1 LLASPS
7 SALTTCPGFPGY
19 CSEAFPGSFCNVVCS
34 RGRNNVPLCQE
45 DGTWTD
51 IPRCIEHDPGVEEQ
65 VPGLCPGIPGYCAV
79 GYINTQ
85 CKFDCYTGPDIDS
98 ICSADGTWAP
108 YPTCEGDLRE
118 TQDGC
123 DGCPGP
129 LGEKR
134 NRTAEA
140 IVASNTV
147 SDRRVPKIV
156 GDSEGRKTVPS
167 FAGNINIGPVETK
180 PVERENQRLR
190 PTPKTTTS
198 RSPPAPVKRKPIV
211 STFRQPGGGSLLASN
226 RRPEPSS
233 RQPVQPRQPDSR
245 QPETTVTAAPP
256 AGPTLSLFDRIKA
269 RARGSSTAP
278 TQSPRER
285 APSLFAEPSPTRARP
300 VANPAPYQAN
310 SRFGVFDEVR
320 LAVPGQ
326 QQPPNSGQAFP
337 AVPRGSS
344 PPGAAQP
351 YGQPQPYGEFQT
363 VSLQG

>member
-1 LLASPS
+1 ML
-7 SALTTCPGFPGY
+7 
-19 CSEAFPGSFCNVVCS
+19 
-34 RGRNNVPLCQE
+34 
-45 DGTWTD
+45 
-51 IPRCIEHDPGVEEQ
+51 
-65 VPGLCPGIPGYCAV
+65 
-79 GYINTQ
+79 
-85 CKFDCYTGPDIDS
+85 
-98 ICSADGTWAP
+98 
-108 YPTCEGDLRE
+108 
-118 TQDGC
+118 
-123 DGCPGP
+123 
-129 LGEKR
+129 
-134 NRTAEA
+134 
-140 IVASNTV
+140 
-147 SDRRVPKIV
+147 IV

-190 PTPKTTTS
+190 PTPKKTTS

-211 STFRQPGGGSLLASN
+211 STFRQPG
-226 RRPEPSS
+226 P
-233 RQPVQPRQPDSR
+233 
-245 QPETTVTAAPP
+245 TVTAAPP

-326 QQPPNSGQAFP
+326 QQPSNSGQAFP

-344 PPGAAQP
+344 SPGAAKP

>member
-1 LLASPS
+1 M
-7 SALTTCPGFPGY
+7 G
-19 CSEAFPGSFCNVVCS
+19 
-34 RGRNNVPLCQE
+34 
-45 DGTWTD
+45 
-51 IPRCIEHDPGVEEQ
+51 
-65 VPGLCPGIPGYCAV
+65 
-79 GYINTQ
+79 
-85 CKFDCYTGPDIDS
+85 
-98 ICSADGTWAP
+98 
-108 YPTCEGDLRE
+108 
-118 TQDGC
+118 
-123 DGCPGP
+123 
-129 LGEKR
+129 
-134 NRTAEA
+134 
-140 IVASNTV
+140 
-147 SDRRVPKIV
+147 PKIV

-211 STFRQPGGGSLLASN
+211 STFRQP
-226 RRPEPSS
+226 
-233 RQPVQPRQPDSR
+233 VQPRQPDSR
-245 QPETTVTAAPP
+245 QPETIVTAAPP

-269 RARGSSTAP
+269 RVRGSSTAP

-300 VANPAPYQAN
+300 AANPAPYQAN

-326 QQPPNSGQAFP
+326 QQPPNSGQAFS

-344 PPGAAQP
+344 SPGAAQP